1 MSGKVMHCTKPKWD
15 WDEARRLA
23 EIHGRSPSTIVDCW
37 RQGRPIGNSKI
48 KTRLRSKEIDVHLAV
63 MSLHVDV
70 PMTRV
75 EIAEVCGCTAESIR
89 QIEVR
94 AMIKLRGKAKEIT
107 DEWRQSA

>member
-1 MSGKVMHCTKPKWD
+1 M
-15 WDEARRLA
+15 
-23 EIHGRSPSTIVDCW
+23 
-37 RQGRPIGNSKI
+37 Q
-48 KTRLRSKEIDVHLAV
+48 LAV

-75 EIAEVCGCTAESIR
+75 EIAEICGCTAESIR

-94 AMIKLRGKAKEIT
+94 AMIKLREKAKEIT